1 MPPSKLIISIEP
13 VTTEPISLEDA
24 KNWLQMSSDQVD
36 WDTLIET
43 LISASRETTEKNSG
57 QLLTVREVTISNN
70 AKAER
75 IYPIAPWVS
84 DVTTDLTETTN
95 YIYEAGFATVP
106 MDLKVAILQRIAT
119 GFAYRQNSVS
129 LAVYQAQNLSITS
142 EFKYR
147 EDLWV

>member
-70 AKAER
+70 SKTDR
-75 IYPIAPWVS
+75 IYPIGPWVS
-84 DVTTDLTETTN
+84 DVTTDLMETTN

-106 MDLKVAILQRIAT
+106 MDLKVAVLQRIAT

>member
-1 MPPSKLIISIEP
+1 MPPSKLIISVEP
-13 VTTEPISLEDA
+13 ITTEPISLEDA

-36 WDTLIET
+36 WDTLIT
-43 LISASRETTEKNSG
+43 MLIKASRETTEKNSG
-57 QLLTVREVTISNN
+57 QLLTVREVTILNN

-75 IYPIAPWVS
+75 IYPIGPWVS
-84 DVTTDLTETTN
+84 DVTTDLTEVKD
-95 YIYEAGFATVP
+95 YVYEAGFASVP
-106 MDLKVAILQRIAT
+106 MDLKVAVLQRIAT
-119 GFAYRQNSVS
+119 GFAYRQNSLS